1 MIADLYKGGPVG
13 IETLAAGLSEAR
25 DTLEDV
31 VEPYLIQTGLVART
45 ARGRVLNRGGWVH
58 LGLRPPEGQPQL
70 PLEEDEGGDR

>member
-45 ARGRVLNRGGWVH
+45 ARGRVLNGPGWVH
-58 LGLRPPEGQPQL
+58 LGIKPPTSQPVL
-70 PLEEDEGGDR
+70 PLEDGGD